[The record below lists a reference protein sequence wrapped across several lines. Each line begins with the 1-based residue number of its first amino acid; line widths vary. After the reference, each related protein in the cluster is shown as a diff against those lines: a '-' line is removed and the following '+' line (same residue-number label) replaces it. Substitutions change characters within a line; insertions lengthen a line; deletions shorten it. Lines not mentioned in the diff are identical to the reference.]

1 MKKSI
6 LTDIKLKIL
15 IHLTGW
21 AVILIFPQ
29 YLFRLIG
36 VEDTRGLFH
45 FYSNTIT
52 YGIIFYVSYL
62 YLVPQLY
69 FKNKKV
75 WYFVANL
82 LLIITLYW
90 ILYFVARSYYIG
102 ISRDPQFQDMMK
114 NMNPESMK
122 PRPFMEAFRIMN
134 FSFTSIL
141 ISGFALG
148 LSYMDKHISNEQKR
162 KELEKEKLH
171 SELAFLKNQ
180 ISPHFFFN
188 TLNNI
193 YSLTTFDTPAAQES
207 ILKLSKLMRYLLYD
221 SEHGETLLSNEIDFM
236 NNYIAL
242 MKLRINPRVNL
253 EVFFPETYNDVSVP
267 PLLFIPFIENAF
279 KHGISSK
286 GKSFIK
292 ISMDIKDGRLTFKSE
307 NSLGSGNQPSDPAH
321 SGIGLDNVKKRL
333 SLLFPGKHEMNVLQ
347 NESIFSVTLDIEL
360 KKS

>member
-6 LTDIKLKIL
+6 LTDNKLKIL

-29 YLFRLIG
+29 YIFRLIG

-45 FYSNTIT
+45 FYTNTIT
-52 YGIIFYVSYL
+52 YGIIFYVGYL
-62 YLVPQLY
+62 YLVPRLY
-69 FKNKKV
+69 FRNKKV
-75 WYFVANL
+75 WYFVATVF
-82 LLIITLYW
+82 LIIALYW
-90 ILYFVARSYYIG
+90 ILYFVGRSYYIG
-102 ISRDPQFQDMMK
+102 LSRGPQFQEMMK
-114 NMNPESMK
+114 EMSPESMK

-148 LSYMDKHISNEQKR
+148 LSYMDKHRYNEQKR

-221 SEHGETLLSNEIDFM
+221 SEHGETMLSNEIDFM

-242 MKLRINPRVNL
+242 MKLRINPRVYL
-253 EVFFPETYNDVSVP
+253 EVSFPESYNDISIP

-279 KHGISSK
+279 KHGISYK

-292 ISMDIKDGRLTFKSE
+292 ISMDINQGRLIFITE
-307 NSLGSGNQPSDPAH
+307 NSIGSDNQPSDSAH
-321 SGIGLDNVKKRL
+321 SGIGLENVRKRL
-333 SLLFPGKHEMNVLQ
+333 SLLFPEKHEMLVVQ
-347 NESIFSVTLDIEL
+347 NDNSFIVTLNIEIN
-360 KKS
+360 KS